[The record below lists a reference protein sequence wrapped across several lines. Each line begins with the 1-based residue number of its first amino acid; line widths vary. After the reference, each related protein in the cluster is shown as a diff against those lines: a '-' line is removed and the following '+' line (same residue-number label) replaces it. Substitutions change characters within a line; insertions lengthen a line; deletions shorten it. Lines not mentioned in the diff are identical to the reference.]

1 MSIPSFPRSLLFS
14 CHKDIACDFLKR
26 NQVGV
31 DSVNPIT
38 VLEYLL
44 RHADDVV
51 EPKQP
56 TTVIILANHLSWWKL
71 YSRP

>member
-1 MSIPSFPRSLLFS
+1 MI
-14 CHKDIACDFLKR
+14 
-26 NQVGV
+26 
-31 DSVNPIT
+31 

-56 TTVIILANHLSWWKL
+56 ITVIILANHLSWWKL